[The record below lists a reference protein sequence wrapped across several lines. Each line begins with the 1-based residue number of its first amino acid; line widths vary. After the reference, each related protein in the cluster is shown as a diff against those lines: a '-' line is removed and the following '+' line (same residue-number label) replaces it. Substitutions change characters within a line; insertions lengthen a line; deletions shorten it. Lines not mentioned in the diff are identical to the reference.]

1 MYLSEPDFESHS
13 WESLPGE
20 IRSEVRLWISAFKGK
35 PEKNITAWLKGIA
48 KEMGVSIQTA
58 TRKYYE
64 LRNNGGD
71 WTALIDQRKATT
83 ARAATAKAR
92 QPRFAA
98 HLCKLVEENGR
109 KSAPAFK
116 VLKRQW
122 KARITAIPGYEDW
135 QGWPQIPAGWTDRNL
150 ARIVE
155 DATNIARIQSIRVG
169 TSSKTNPFLPTVLTT
184 RVGLHPGA
192 IIQLDDQW
200 HDNLV
205 TVGKKRELVR
215 VLELGAL
222 DVFSSDRFHWGARP
236 RRRRENDTFETLG
249 GKDMRLFLAGMFH
262 QYGYS
267 PHGTMLMSEHQT
279 AKVSEDIARILY
291 DSTRGL
297 VRVDYQPIEGKQAAL
312 CGFWNGTEGGNFRA
326 KAALEST
333 HNLIRNDMGNTPMQL
348 GSFSSGIQ
356 GSVNTSRQVAYIAK
370 IIRDVLA
377 KVPHRLDLLKL
388 PTLDFHTQFL
398 PLLQDYYELGLAA
411 RTDHDLEGWERLG
424 HVVTEYCAIPNGS
437 DFFSEQDFLNLPGP
451 SQQIIRHAANQ
462 APAQWSRRRNLSPRE
477 VWLRRPRFNP
487 IPPAVI
493 IEMLTGDLAREVK
506 SDRGFLTFSDQE
518 IAPDPLVYF
527 SRYCSGP
534 NQGCEIPHGQKVLM
548 FVLPWDDDT
557 AIVVD
562 AKERFLGEVALYNK
576 PCPVDPSA
584 FGSDA
589 PFEMRPEIRSAEL
602 IRAAGEKHERIANIM
617 EPSRIIHAPRV
628 QEARDLREHNRKVIS
643 GEPVTAEEIH
653 EARVA
658 AGQQAHRTAA
668 ANRLNEHGTARTW
681 EDPGED
687 NPYLADTY
695 EDPFAQLPD
704 STNFPDSI

>member
-1 MYLSEPDFESHS
+1 MVISFPDFESPS
-13 WESLPGE
+13 WESIPGE
-20 IRSEVRLWISAFKGK
+20 VRADVRRWLTAFRDR
-35 PEKNITAWLKGIA
+35 PEHGITEWLRTLA
-48 KEMGVSIQTA
+48 SDMGVSYQTA
-58 TRKYYE
+58 RRKYDDI
-64 LRNNGGD
+64 RNNGGD
-71 WTALIDQRKATT
+71 WSILVDQRKATT

-92 QPRFAA
+92 QPRFTA

-122 KARITAIPGYEDW
+122 RARVTAIPGYEDW

-155 DATNIARIQSIRVG
+155 ESTNIARLQSIRVG
-169 TSSKTNPFLPTVLTT
+169 TSSKTNPYLPTVLTT

-236 RRRRENDTFETLG
+236 RRKRENDTYETLG

-262 QYGYS
+262 KFGYA
-267 PHGTMLMSEHQT
+267 PQGTMLMSEHQT

-291 DSTRGL
+291 DSSHGL
-297 VRVDYQPIEGKQAAL
+297 IRVNYQPIEGKQAAL
-312 CGFWNGTEGGNFRA
+312 CGYWNGTEGGNFRA

-333 HNLIRNDMGNTPMQL
+333 HNLIRNDMGNLPMQL

-356 GSVNTSRQVAYIAK
+356 GSVNTSRQVAYISK

-388 PTLDFHTQFL
+388 PTLDFHSQFL
-398 PLLQDYYELGLAA
+398 PLLHDYYELGLAT

-424 HVVTEYCAIPNGS
+424 HVITEYCAIPNGNE
-437 DFFSEQDFLNLPGP
+437 FFSEQDFLKLPDP
-451 SQQIIRHAANQ
+451 SQQIIRHAASQ
-462 APAQWSRRRNLSPRE
+462 SPAAWTRRRNLSPRE
-477 VWLRRPRFNP
+477 VWLGRPRFNS

-493 IEMLTGDLAREVK
+493 IEMLTGDLAREVRASK
-506 SDRGFLTFSDQE
+506 GFLTFSDQE
-518 IAPDPLVYF
+518 IAPDPLVYY
-527 SRYCSGP
+527 SRYCTGP
-534 NQGCEIPHGQKVLM
+534 NQGREIPHGEKVLM
-548 FVLPWDDDT
+548 FVLPWDDAH

-562 AKERFLGEVALYNK
+562 AKQRYLGEVELYK
-576 PCPVDPSA
+576 RVTPVDTSA

-589 PFEMRPEIRSAEL
+589 PFEERPEIRSAEL
-602 IRAAGEKHERIANIM
+602 IRAAGVKHERIATLM

-628 QEARDLREHNRKVIS
+628 QEAKDLREHNRKVIS

-653 EARVA
+653 QAHVA
-658 AGQQAHRTAA
+658 AGHQGQRTAA
-668 ANRLNEHGTARTW
+668 ANRLQAHGSPFDEA
-681 EDPGED
+681 
-687 NPYLADTY
+687 PYQPDAEIRSAWD
-695 EDPFAQLPD
+695 DLPD
-704 STNFPDSI
+704 EAPLPDAFC